1 MTLGNFEALTK
12 ELARLKLNVRIWVT
26 EYGYQTNPPDRLF
39 GVSWA
44 AQDPTCGRRGPS

>member
-26 EYGYQTNPPDRLF
+26 EYGYQTKPPDRLF
-39 GVSWA
+39 GVTWA
-44 AQDPTCGRRGPS
+44 DQAPTCGRPGQS